1 MLPFLSGFVVLLSMQ
16 WVAGDNIPRIA
27 RQHTSAALPRVLSQ
41 LLIPSS
47 PKFALSDNGGG
58 CTGGYHVCPNFPN
71 ICTLDGSHCCSS
83 VMSCPDNTNCFGFGQ
98 CCPQDA
104 QTCGGLAC
112 CDASATC
119 CDSGITI
126 CCSAGYFC
134 CADSYSGCCPN
145 GTFCIAGSNLCSGD
159 GSGGGG
165 SHTTSPS
172 SPFPSQSSLT
182 QSFSVPTFT
191 PAVVSTLLS
200 IVSDVTSTFFTPS
213 SSSTATASATSTVP
227 GSGGQSGSPHSI
239 SMPSIGQAVGLAAV
253 VCIIALRGS
262 VF

>member
-1 MLPFLSGFVVLLSMQ
+1 MLSFLFVVFLSLQ
-16 WVAGDNIPRIA
+16 WVAGDTIPRIA
-27 RQHTSAALPRVLSQ
+27 RQHKSAASPRVLSQ

-47 PKFALSDNGGG
+47 PKIALSDISGG
-58 CTGGYHVCPNFPN
+58 CPGGFHVCPNFPN
-71 ICTLDGSHCCSS
+71 ICTPDGSHCCSS
-83 VMSCPDNTNCFGFGQ
+83 IMNCPDNTNCFGFGQ

-104 QTCGGLAC
+104 QICDGLFC
-112 CDASATC
+112 CDAGATC
-119 CDSGITI
+119 CGSGHTI

-145 GTFCIAGSNLCSGD
+145 GTLCIAGNNSCSGD

-172 SPFPSQSSLT
+172 TSFPSQSSLT
-182 QSFSVPTFT
+182 QSFSAPTVT
-191 PAVVSTLLS
+191 PAIVSTLLS
-200 IVSDVTSTFFTPS
+200 ILSDVTSGTFLALS

-239 SMPSIGQAVGLAAV
+239 SMFPIGKAVGLAAV
-253 VCIIALRGS
+253 VYMIVFCGS